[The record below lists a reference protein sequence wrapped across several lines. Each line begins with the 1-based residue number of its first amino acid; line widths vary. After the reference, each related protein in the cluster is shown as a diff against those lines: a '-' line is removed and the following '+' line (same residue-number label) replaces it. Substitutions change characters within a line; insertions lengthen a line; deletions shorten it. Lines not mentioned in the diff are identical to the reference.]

1 MSTHSSPSTQKSSL
15 GLEGIDDDDDDSI
28 SSCTHIVSPDHVSDK
43 GDDEGRI
50 STEEES
56 EEDEEAERSEPVS
69 VSNSYY

>member
-1 MSTHSSPSTQKSSL
+1 MSTHSSPSTRKSSL
-15 GLEGIDDDDDDSI
+15 GLEGVDDDDDDGT
-28 SSCTHIVSPDHVSDK
+28 SSCTRIVGPDHVSDE
-43 GDDEGRI
+43 GDDEGRV